1 MKNPRNPLPVSE
13 PGSIPLVQET
23 RLEELE
29 KQAAFWPGI
38 PSSSSRTWGAAWREA
53 VSSESARRVI
63 LETLPRELSVQPGTE
78 HDGGERVDHARH
90 AEHPGTLSCMV
101 RDLPHQGP
109 LQLRTTTVDLKC
121 PPLPYWRGVLE
132 MLLSSLVRLDSR
144 TTTSEVTNI
153 GETGT

>member
-1 MKNPRNPLPVSE
+1 LAWHPEFVFTHL
-13 PGSIPLVQET
+13 GSCLERGGSPPSDTGITTMTIPNATAHSIAIKL
-23 RLEELE
+23 
-29 KQAAFWPGI
+29 AG
-38 PSSSSRTWGAAWREA
+38 